1 MGYVEGLDFLSSDT
15 TWQGS
20 GNFLYKTL
28 KTKSGTALL
37 LGCKHTFWGEIAG
50 RIVTYLAE
58 MGVKRIIYSGKLGTL
73 NPNLVPNQC
82 LATGNSSILPNG
94 QVVIWKNLFEN
105 INHHEIFHG
114 VHITMP
120 SVLQEN
126 INWALTKK
134 ETISFV
140 DPEIGHMAYA
150 AQTSGIEYS
159 YLHIIS
165 DNLSCKY
172 QYDLS
177 NERENNVITYRQILL
192 KIIGQAIIA
201 CLLYTSP
208 SPRDC
213 S

>member
-1 MGYVEGLDFLSSDT
+1 MGYVEGLDFLSSDI
-15 TWQGS
+15 TWQRS
-20 GNFLYKTL
+20 GNFFYKTF

-37 LGCKHTFWGEIAG
+37 LGCTHTFWGEIAG
-50 RIVTYLAE
+50 RIVAYLAE

-73 NPNLVPNQC
+73 NPDLIPNQS
-82 LATGNSSILPNG
+82 LATGNLSILPNG

-105 INHHEIFHG
+105 IHHKKIYHG
-114 VHITMP
+114 VHITIP

-126 INWALTKK
+126 INWALTQK

-150 AQTSGIEYS
+150 AQTSGVEYS

-165 DNLSCKY
+165 DNLCRKY

-177 NERENNVITYRQILL
+177 NERENNVIAHRQILL
-192 KIIGQAIIA
+192 KIIGQAIIE
-201 CLLYTSP
+201 L
-208 SPRDC
+208 
-213 S
+213 